1 MESGNC
7 RGDLR
12 SSCYIFVWPFWSKQG
27 SEQSALGL
35 PSKGLGEQQNR
46 ALEDHSWLLITQPRA
61 GPQIQG
67 VKILDLVHGWLLDPR
82 GHQQPASVTNYTRA
96 DCIHRLPVHPAE
108 AGLELFMWRRGE
120 EKGNISLGLLGWAW
134 HARLLCLFHR
144 GFQRPGMW
152 QLPRTLSCSR
162 QPICAASKTLNQV
175 PEICSS
181 FPGIPLESEPFPARS
196 QKGLRAQFWLW

>member
-1 MESGNC
+1 MESGNR

-27 SEQSALGL
+27 SEQSALGV

-82 GHQQPASVTNYTRA
+82 GHQQPAWVTNYTRA

-108 AGLELFMWRRGE
+108 AGLELFTWRRGE
-120 EKGNISLGLLGWAW
+120 EKGNILLGLLGWAW

-144 GFQRPGMW
+144 GFQRPGMC
-152 QLPRTLSCSR
+152 QECGGSPGPCPAHANQSVLR
-162 QPICAASKTLNQV
+162 QKPWIRCLRSAPVFQEFLWNQ
-175 PEICSS
+175 SH
-181 FPGIPLESEPFPARS
+181 FLHGAKRD
-196 QKGLRAQFWLW
+196 

>member
-1 MESGNC
+1 M
-7 RGDLR
+7 
-12 SSCYIFVWPFWSKQG
+12 
-27 SEQSALGL
+27 

-82 GHQQPASVTNYTRA
+82 GHQQPAWVTNYTRA
-96 DCIHRLPVHPAE
+96 DCIRRLPVHPAE

-120 EKGNISLGLLGWAW
+120 ENEIFHWDCWAELGTPVPVPSGIPEAW
-134 HARLLCLFHR
+134 DV
-144 GFQRPGMW
+144 PGMRR
-152 QLPRTLSCSR
+152 LPRTLSCSR
-162 QPICAASKTLNQV
+162 QQICAASKTLNQV
-175 PEICSS
+175 SEICSS

-196 QKGLRAQFWLW
+196 QKGLRAEF